1 MLKPTESITFQNS
14 DTNLQDTTPERK
26 NSLLVEKVLV
36 ENDGIKYFI
45 NPSTKFR
52 ILAPSPNL
60 EKRDHSCSY
69 AICIPPNQNYIKLR
83 TSLNHP
89 MVYKKGQESQDDI
102 FSELIL
108 TENEELGTV
117 IIEF

>member
-1 MLKPTESITFQNS
+1 
-14 DTNLQDTTPERK
+14 
-26 NSLLVEKVLV
+26 
-36 ENDGIKYFI
+36 
-45 NPSTKFR
+45 
-52 ILAPSPNL
+52 
-60 EKRDHSCSY
+60 
-69 AICIPPNQNYIKLR
+69 
-83 TSLNHP
+83 